1 MRPTLTEKFL
11 VSKEKGKNEKGNVKA
26 KKEVYTNNIF
36 DNDIQLSIWSKIGI
50 KVNPRWL
57 SPFQYQGHCNT
68 SVFPK
73 LLDEISN
80 KQQNVFERE

>member
-36 DNDIQLSIWSKIGI
+36 DNDIQLSI
-50 KVNPRWL
+50 
-57 SPFQYQGHCNT
+57 
-68 SVFPK
+68 
-73 LLDEISN
+73 
-80 KQQNVFERE
+80 

>member
-11 VSKEKGKNEKGNVKA
+11 VPKEKENVKA
-26 KKEVYTNNIF
+26 KREVYTNNIF
-36 DNDIQLSIWSKIGI
+36 HNDIQFSIWSKIGI

-57 SPFQYQGHCNT
+57 SPFEYQGSCNT
-68 SVFPK
+68 SVFPQ